1 MTCTFTPFFFLEFD
15 TYWMFL
21 FCSLAAQREQFI
33 RDKQEQQD
41 MYKNALEAQVGGQ
54 PRPVI
59 GSSSYL

>member
-1 MTCTFTPFFFLEFD
+1 
-15 TYWMFL
+15 MFL
-21 FCSLAAQREQFI
+21 CCSLAAQREQFI

>member
-1 MTCTFTPFFFLEFD
+1 
-15 TYWMFL
+15 MFL

-54 PRPVI
+54 PQTMIV
-59 GSSSYL
+59 SSSYY

>member
-1 MTCTFTPFFFLEFD
+1 
-15 TYWMFL
+15 MFL

-54 PRPVI
+54 PHTMFFVLSI
-59 GSSSYL
+59 C